1 MVRVKRL
8 DSVMRVLQAVR
19 DHARFHLVVVPI
31 RHEGLEKRVVRPH
44 DWDDEVANVTFRGRE
59 KGLSFLCKGH

>member
-1 MVRVKRL
+1 MVGVERL

-31 RHEGLEKRVVRPH
+31 RHEGLEKRVIRRY
-44 DWDDEVANVTFRGRE
+44 DWDDGVANVTFCGRE
-59 KGLSFLCKGH
+59 KGL